1 MYNVYMGI
9 LVEAEKVDLQIDAIL
24 QAQLERVLTSDVE
37 PVRLQCGANIIELPR
52 TLNEVLVRI
61 VKSMGTNQS
70 IYIVGDNQTVTTSV
84 AADYLGVS
92 RQYCVRILERGD
104 IPCHYVGTH
113 RRIYLKDVLS
123 YVNHRTIERKAAL
136 DSMTRE
142 LVDAGLDDQYV
153 DLSRQS

>member
-1 MYNVYMGI
+1 MFGEFHVLY
-9 LVEAEKVDLQIDAIL
+9 EAERVDYPKDAIL
-24 QAQLERVLTSDVE
+24 QAQLESVLKSETD
-37 PVRLQCGANIIELPR
+37 PVSLQCGENIIELPR

-61 VKSMGTNQS
+61 VKSMGTDQS
-70 IYIVGDNQTVTTSV
+70 IYIVDDKQAVTTSV

-104 IPCHYVGTH
+104 IPCHYGGTH
-113 RRIYLKDVLS
+113 RRVYLKDVLS
-123 YVNHRTIERKAAL
+123 YLNHRTIERKAAL

-153 DLSRQS
+153 DLSRPE

>member
-1 MYNVYMGI
+1 MNVLI
-9 LVEAEKVDLQIDAIL
+9 EAERVDFPKDAIL
-24 QAQLERVLTSDVE
+24 QAQLESVLTSETD
-37 PVRLQCGANIIELPR
+37 PVSLQSGDNIVELPR

-70 IYIVGDNQTVTTSV
+70 IYIVDDKQAVTTSV
-84 AADYLGVS
+84 AAEYLGVS

-123 YVNHRTIERKAAL
+123 YLNHRTIERKAAL

-153 DLSRQS
+153 DLTRPE

>member
-1 MYNVYMGI
+1 MNVLI
-9 LVEAEKVDLQIDAIL
+9 EAERVDLPKDALL
-24 QAQLERVLTSDVE
+24 QAKLETVLMSEVDS
-37 PVRLQCGANIIELPR
+37 VRLQSGENFVELPR

-70 IYIVGDNQTVTTSV
+70 IYLVDDNQTVTTSV
-84 AADYLGVS
+84 AAEYIGVS
-92 RQYCVRILERGD
+92 RQYCVRLLERGE
-104 IPCHYVGTH
+104 IPCHYAGTH

-123 YVNHRTIERKAAL
+123 YLNHRTIERKAAL

-153 DLSRQS
+153 DLTRPD

>member
-1 MYNVYMGI
+1 MNVLI
-9 LVEAEKVDLQIDAIL
+9 EAERVDFPKDAIL
-24 QAQLERVLTSDVE
+24 QAQLESVLTSETD
-37 PVRLQCGANIIELPR
+37 PVCLQSGDNIIELPR

-70 IYIVGDNQTVTTSV
+70 IYIVDDKQAVTTSV

-123 YVNHRTIERKAAL
+123 YLNHRTIERKAAL

-153 DLSRQS
+153 DLSRPE

>member
-1 MYNVYMGI
+1 MGI
-9 LVEAEKVDLQIDAIL
+9 LVDAEKVDLQIDATL

-37 PVRLQCGANIIELPR
+37 PLRLQLGANIIDLPR
-52 TLNEVLVRI
+52 TLNESLVRF

-70 IYIVGDNQTVTTSV
+70 IYIVDDNQTITTSV
-84 AADYLGVS
+84 AVDYLGVS

-113 RRIYLKDVLS
+113 QRVYLKDVLS

-142 LVDAGLDDQYV
+142 LAYAGLDD
-153 DLSRQS
+153 

>member
-1 MYNVYMGI
+1 VFGT
-9 LVEAEKVDLQIDAIL
+9 LSPTEKVDLQIDAIL

-61 VKSMGTNQS
+61 VKSIGTNQS
-70 IYIVGDNQTVTTSV
+70 IYIVDDNQVVPTGV

-104 IPCHYVGTH
+104 IPCHYVGAH
-113 RRIYLKDVLS
+113 RRVYLKDVLS

-142 LVDAGLDDQYV
+142 LAYAGLDD
-153 DLSRQS
+153 

>member
-1 MYNVYMGI
+1 MS
-9 LVEAEKVDLQIDAIL
+9 EVD
-24 QAQLERVLTSDVE
+24 S
-37 PVRLQCGANIIELPR
+37 VRLQSGDNFVELPR

-70 IYIVGDNQTVTTSV
+70 IYLIDDNQTVTTGV
-84 AADYLGVS
+84 AAEYIGVS
-92 RQYCVRILERGD
+92 RQYCVRILDRGE
-104 IPCHYVGTH
+104 IPCHYAGTH

-123 YVNHRTIERKAAL
+123 YLNHRTIERKAAL

-153 DLSRQS
+153 DLTRPD

>member
-1 MYNVYMGI
+1 MNVLI
-9 LVEAEKVDLQIDAIL
+9 EAERVDFPKDAIL
-24 QAQLERVLTSDVE
+24 QAQLESVLTSETD
-37 PVRLQCGANIIELPR
+37 PVRLQCGENIIELPR

-70 IYIVGDNQTVTTSV
+70 IYIVDDKQAVTTSV
-84 AADYLGVS
+84 AAEYLGVS

-123 YVNHRTIERKAAL
+123 YLNHRTIERKAAL

-153 DLSRQS
+153 DLTRPE